1 MAYRR
6 LRARTVPGTREWHE
20 DAGVLFLLV
29 VSVHN
34 LDITTATWISPRQV
48 WTGEMRV
55 EVTATDSG
63 SHVTSDLGDE
73 WIGETAGSF

>member
-6 LRARTVPGTREWHE
+6 LRARTVPGTREWRE

-29 VSVHN
+29 VPV
-34 LDITTATWISPRQV
+34 LAATWISPQQV

-73 WIGETAGSF
+73 WIGDTAGSF

>member
-6 LRARTVPGTREWHE
+6 LRARTVPGTREWRE

-29 VSVHN
+29 VSV
-34 LDITTATWISPRQV
+34 LAATRISPQQV

>member
-6 LRARTVPGTREWHE
+6 LRARTVPGTREWRE

-29 VSVHN
+29 VPV
-34 LDITTATWISPRQV
+34 LAATRISPQQV

>member
-1 MAYRR
+1 MTYRR
-6 LRARTVPGTREWHE
+6 LRARTVPGTREWRE

-29 VSVHN
+29 VPV
-34 LDITTATWISPRQV
+34 LAATRISPQQV

-73 WIGETAGSF
+73 WIGDTAGSF